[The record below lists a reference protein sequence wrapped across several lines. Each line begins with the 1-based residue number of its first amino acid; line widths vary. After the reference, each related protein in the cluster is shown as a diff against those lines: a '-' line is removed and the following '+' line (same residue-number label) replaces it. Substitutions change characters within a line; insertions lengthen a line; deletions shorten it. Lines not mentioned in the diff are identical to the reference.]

1 MNELTE
7 AEMDFLRGLL
17 ERNFQVELAKKEF
30 YEYGGVKD
38 EIEASSK
45 NMVVIDSIIDKLL

>member
-7 AEMDFLRGLL
+7 VEMDFLRGLL